1 MLLEGG
7 KLEGAS
13 WRAAPADS
21 DAGDAGSGGAG
32 GCLVVG
38 DGAEL
43 PLIQG
48 VPADDRHLQLP
59 EVPTSQRIREKKR
72 PFLTLPLVVLIM

>member
-7 KLEGAS
+7 RLEGAS
-13 WRAAPADS
+13 WRAAPPA
-21 DAGDAGSGGAG
+21 AEDAGSGGPG
-32 GCLVVG
+32 GFLVVG

-48 VPADDRHLQLP
+48 VPADDRQLQLP
-59 EVPTSQRIREKKR
+59 EVP
-72 PFLTLPLVVLIM
+72 L

>member
-7 KLEGAS
+7 RLEGAS
-13 WRAAPADS
+13 WRAAPPGAEDS
-21 DAGDAGSGGAG
+21 GSGGF
-32 GCLVVG
+32 LVLG

-59 EVPTSQRIREKKR
+59 EVP
-72 PFLTLPLVVLIM
+72 L

>member
-7 KLEGAS
+7 RLEGAS
-13 WRAAPADS
+13 WRVASSGP
-21 DAGDAGSGGAG
+21 GSG
-32 GCLVVG
+32 GCLVIG

-59 EVPTSQRIREKKR
+59 EVSQS
-72 PFLTLPLVVLIM
+72 V

>member
-7 KLEGAS
+7 RLEGAS
-13 WRAAPADS
+13 WRASPPGTVS
-21 DAGDAGSGGAG
+21 GDAG

-48 VPADDRHLQLP
+48 VPADDRQLQLQ
-59 EVPTSQRIREKKR
+59 EVPTSFAYISVQ
-72 PFLTLPLVVLIM
+72 PWLAPT